1 MAEAVTPE
9 HLIEEHGM
17 DPRVLRRRPT
27 REVRG
32 LAARQT
38 TLHMEF
44 QHAHDHAQ
52 RKVGHDHSTKNDVG
66 GLPGTGT

>member
-9 HLIEEHGM
+9 HLIDDHGM
-17 DPRVLRRRPT
+17 DPKVLRNRPV

-38 TLHMEF
+38 TLHMEM
-44 QHAHDHAQ
+44 QHAADHAA
-52 RKVGHDHSTKNDVG
+52 RKVGHNHD
-66 GLPGTGT
+66 